1 MHVDI
6 HKGPVHFS
14 GGGVNLHH
22 PQGSRVDR
30 GATAAV
36 IQCLDVV
43 NQFLGAEAPI
53 FFGSAGSGN

>member
-14 GGGVNLHH
+14 EGGCIFTTRRELVSTGE
-22 PQGSRVDR
+22 
-30 GATAAV
+30 ATAAV

>member
-1 MHVDI
+1 MH
-6 HKGPVHFS
+6 FY
-14 GGGVNLHH
+14 H
-22 PQGSRVDR
+22 PQGARFDR